1 MSAVPT
7 LLLRALLVL
16 SFCAATV
23 GAAGFADPVEAA
35 AWPLLLG
42 GMAGVGAFGWTLR
55 RAERRRAAE
64 EQGGELGRAGLAAG
78 LRALLVE
85 LDALVA
91 EAEGLDGAAL
101 CRRVDALLA
110 GPCFDLGAHSEAY
123 SRALGPADHPRVW
136 DGFAV
141 CERLLA
147 RAWSMAT
154 DGHREAALAE
164 LPEARRHLLRAV
176 EEASR

>member
-1 MSAVPT
+1 VSPVPT

-23 GAAGFADPVEAA
+23 GAAGFADPVEPA
-35 AWPLLLG
+35 AWPLFVG
-42 GMAGVGAFGWTLR
+42 GMAGVAVLGWWLR
-55 RAERRRAAE
+55 AAQRRRVAAAH
-64 EQGGELGRAGLAAG
+64 GGDLGRAGLAAG
-78 LRALLVE
+78 LSALLAE

-91 EAEGLDGAAL
+91 EAHGLDQAAL
-101 CRRVDALLA
+101 ARRVDGLLA
-110 GPCFDLGAHSEAY
+110 GPCFDLGAHHEEYA
-123 SRALGPADHPRVW
+123 RALGPADHPRIW

-141 CERLLA
+141 AERLLA

-154 DGHREAALAE
+154 DGHRESALAE